1 MKDEEKTSMHITL
14 IAGSLREHSNS
25 TKLLRYMQTE
35 LKKKGAEVNLIDLR
49 TAPVPI
55 YNPDAASSD
64 PNTSKLI
71 DSVQKAD
78 GVILATPEYHGSI
91 SGALKNALD
100 YMGKAQFAGK
110 AVLSVCSSGG
120 AVGVSS
126 LTHLQ
131 GIVRNVHGINCPE
144 WISIG
149 GEQRRFTPEGAPES
163 EAVVQRV
170 DRALDELLRLARRL
184 RH

>member
-1 MKDEEKTSMHITL
+1 MHITL
-14 IAGSLREHSNS
+14 IAGSLRAHSNS
-25 TKLLRYMQTE
+25 TKVLRYME
-35 LKKKGAEVNLIDLR
+35 KEIKKKGAEAALIDLR

-55 YNPDAASSD
+55 YNPDAVSVD
-64 PNTSKLI
+64 PNTAKLI
-71 DSVQKAD
+71 ESVQKAD

-110 AVLSVCSSGG
+110 PVLSVCSSGG

-131 GIVRNVHGINCPE
+131 AIVRNVHGINCPE

-149 GEQRRFTPEGAPES
+149 GEQRRFNAEGAPES
-163 EAVVQRV
+163 EAVVQRI
-170 DRALDELLRLARRL
+170 DRALVELLHLARRL